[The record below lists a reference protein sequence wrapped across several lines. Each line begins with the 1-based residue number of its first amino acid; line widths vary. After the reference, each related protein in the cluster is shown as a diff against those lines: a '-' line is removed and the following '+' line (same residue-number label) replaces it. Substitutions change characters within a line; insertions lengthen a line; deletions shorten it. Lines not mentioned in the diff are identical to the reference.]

1 MAGLVGNH
9 GLNLFLEILLALF
22 LFVTGLPGQHHPAK
36 EDEHVQD
43 ADKYLDPG
51 IYVALNKIIDI
62 NRCLGVRNPLGL
74 QGKDHHQQDL
84 HIREHER
91 KYKKEGIHQVN
102 RRKHH
107 GEAYHQIHEQRCSH
121 VQQHAQYDVAVKTE
135 LSPYLF
141 HNHAKGTDAVD
152 GKGVKQDVAHGVSSC
167 KCRRIY
173 KKGQNPPDLP
183 MHDGNGV

>member
-91 KYKKEGIHQVN
+91 KYKKEGESQDAKESVYEIV
-102 RRKHH
+102 
-107 GEAYHQIHEQRCSH
+107 ED
-121 VQQHAQYDVAVKTE
+121 DVELQAVSKVFEE
-135 LSPYLF
+135 LLE
-141 HNHAKGTDAVD
+141 
-152 GKGVKQDVAHGVSSC
+152 DVE
-167 KCRRIY
+167 IE
-173 KKGQNPPDLP
+173 
-183 MHDGNGV
+183 M